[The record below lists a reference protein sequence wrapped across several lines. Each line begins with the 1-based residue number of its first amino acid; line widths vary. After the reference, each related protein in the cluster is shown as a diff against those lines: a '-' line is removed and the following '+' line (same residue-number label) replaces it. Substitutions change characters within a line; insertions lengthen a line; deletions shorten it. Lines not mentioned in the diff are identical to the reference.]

1 MTIDEAKAAKA
12 ALESAIS
19 ELLRRFSAD
28 TGTTVTRVEVDAMF
42 RMAESPT
49 KYVVQVDVQL

>member
-1 MTIDEAKAAKA
+1 
-12 ALESAIS
+12 
-19 ELLRRFSAD
+19 
-28 TGTTVTRVEVDAMF
+28 VTRVEVDAMF